1 MQAKSTIELSRYF
14 EELESACPV
23 QVKGRVTE
31 VIGLVVRAALPQAFM
46 GELCL
51 IYNPRSRIPVK
62 AEVVGFQSGQVLLMP
77 IGDLTNIGPQSEV
90 VGTGDCLRVP
100 VGESLL
106 GRVLNGIG
114 EPIDTESCGQLE
126 CPQRYPIYA
135 APPDPLRRRRVT
147 QP

>member
-51 IYNPRSRIPVK
+51 IYSPRSRVPVK
-62 AEVVGFQSGQVLLMP
+62 AEVVGFQGGEVLLMP
-77 IGDLTNIGPQSEV
+77 IGELTNIGPESEV
-90 VGTGDCLRVP
+90 VATGDCMCVP
-100 VGESLL
+100 VGKSLL
-106 GRVLNGIG
+106 GRVLNGLG
-114 EPIDTESCGQLE
+114 EPMDAESHGPLACAQE
-126 CPQRYPIYA
+126 YP
-135 APPDPLRRRRVT
+135 
-147 QP
+147 